1 MDEKSFEQFKSTE
14 EYIKKEDVLKIL
26 YGTKENKDISENNDR
41 LIDIIQQIRNLSPE
55 KVISED
61 MGKCE
66 LAIAQNNNLHTDCNY
81 CIELAKIEAV
91 EELSKR
97 LKELKFKV
105 SYCGSVYD
113 VVDIEDIDNFVKKNK
128 GEE

>member
-1 MDEKSFEQFKSTE
+1 MMD
-14 EYIKKEDVLKIL
+14 EYIKKKDVLKII
-26 YGTKENKDISENNDR
+26 YDIKENKDIPKNYGT
-41 LIDIIQQIRNLSPE
+41 LIDIIRLIRNLSPE
-55 KVISED
+55 KVISES

-66 LAIAQNNNLHTDCNY
+66 LAILQNNNLHTDCNY
-81 CIELAKIEAV
+81 CIELAKVEAV

-113 VVDIEDIDNFVKKNK
+113 VVDIEDIDNFVKK
-128 GEE
+128 